1 MGDLPRQIHIGEF
14 RIGCIF
20 VKVYI
25 YILYLGKVGFR
36 RNFECGLDLEID
48 FFLFFFRKIVSKNFE
63 LKVLENCEFERE
75 YFFWIFI
82 TLPSIFQ
89 GKNVSWNFRI
99 EVCRTVLNVIPRIA
113 RD

>member
-75 YFFWIFI
+75 YFFFGFLSRSLRFFRGKMYRGIFGSKCAE
-82 TLPSIFQ
+82 LY
-89 GKNVSWNFRI
+89 
-99 EVCRTVLNVIPRIA
+99 
-113 RD
+113 